1 MIEVGQHPFAI
12 AGGIF
17 RPQNVANLFLSTNIR
32 ECRSVGGRS
41 WKRSSAVAQ
50 LPDGFLNPLI
60 LALAP
65 DALGRPKAQSAVN
78 AHLGLLQEARGCGHT
93 FDDIAK
99 ALEGGGVRG
108 RDGGVM
114 SAKSL
119 RKMVERAE
127 KAREKALK
135 EAAVAPSAAV
145 HGFWSKPGAVLPR
158 PFEAAV
164 NPASQP
170 PAGGSSLSG
179 TDIGK
184 LKQIFAEAKANKSIA
199 ASLK

>member
-1 MIEVGQHPFAI
+1 M
-12 AGGIF
+12 
-17 RPQNVANLFLSTNIR
+17 
-32 ECRSVGGRS
+32 
-41 WKRSSAVAQ
+41 AQ

-60 LALAP
+60 LALTP
-65 DALGRPKAQSAVN
+65 DALGRPKAQRAVN
-78 AHLGLLQEARGCGHT
+78 AHLGLLQEALGRHT
-93 FDDIAK
+93 YDDIAK

>member
-1 MIEVGQHPFAI
+1 M
-12 AGGIF
+12 
-17 RPQNVANLFLSTNIR
+17 
-32 ECRSVGGRS
+32 
-41 WKRSSAVAQ
+41 AQ

-60 LALAP
+60 LALTP
-65 DALGRPKAQSAVN
+65 DALGRPKAQRAVN
-78 AHLGLLQEARGCGHT
+78 AHLGLLQEALGRHT
-93 FDDIAK
+93 YDDIAK
-99 ALEGGGVRG
+99 ALEEGGARG
-108 RDGGVM
+108 RDGGVI

-119 RKMVERAE
+119 RTMVARAE

-135 EAAVAPSAAV
+135 KAAVAPSAAV

-164 NPASQP
+164 TPASQP

-179 TDIGK
+179 ADIGK

-199 ASLK
+199 ARLK